1 LRHRFQSL
9 ACAAILATTLT
20 AQASAAGPYQV
31 TATVE
36 TRIGP
41 LVRTES
47 TVQAGPHALDR
58 FKMIRVSRQG
68 QPEPRGVILF
78 LPPLGTTFAFY
89 EQRDPNGALGTAISE
104 FFALRGYDVWGYS
117 PRFEGIPA
125 GTCEAGVLDCSVM
138 RTWDLASMVEDV
150 AFVRS
155 QIQLGQHS
163 DKHGTKV
170 VTGGASLGGILA
182 VAVANAHPEDF
193 DGIILWEGILHTTDP
208 AVRALNQGYC
218 AADEAQLAAGAVY
231 DGVGGNVF
239 SMVVKLSHQ
248 TPGGLTPIPL
258 FPPNFTNHQVLVA
271 LLSTPTPG
279 PITMPAP
286 GYIQMNGSLAE
297 DRLFFA
303 DERRIYENVAGRFV
317 AYAPTVVARDVNC
330 SLAGTDTTHVSNLG
344 NYHGA
349 VLAIGG
355 GRGFGPYMDDQLAQ
369 IGSADATL
377 IVTPQFGHIDHFMTA
392 RHRWYVERPILRWLE
407 GLSE

>member
-1 LRHRFQSL
+1 MRHRFQSL
-9 ACAAILATTLT
+9 ACAAILATLAT
-20 AQASAAGPYQV
+20 QASAAGPYQV

-36 TRIGP
+36 TLIGP

-47 TVQAGPHALDR
+47 TVQAGAHPLDR
-58 FKMIRVSRQG
+58 FKMIRLSRQG
-68 QPEPRGVILF
+68 QSASRGAILF

-89 EQRDPNGALGTAISE
+89 EQRDSNGALGTAISE

-125 GTCEAGVLDCSVM
+125 GTCEAGLLDCSVM
-138 RTWDLASMVEDV
+138 RTWDLTSMVEDV

-155 QIQLGQHS
+155 RIELDHP
-163 DKHGTKV
+163 GTV

-182 VAVANAHPEDF
+182 IAVANAHPDDF
-193 DGIILWEGILHTTDP
+193 DGIIMWEGILHTSDP

-239 SMVVKLSHQ
+239 SMVVKHSHQ

-258 FPPNFTNHQVLVA
+258 FPPTLTNHQVLVA
-271 LLSTPTPG
+271 LMSTPSPG
-279 PITMPAP
+279 PITMPTP

-369 IGSADATL
+369 IGSADETL
-377 IVTPQFGHIDHFMTA
+377 ILTPQFGHIDHFMTA

-407 GLSE
+407 GLTD

>member
-1 LRHRFQSL
+1 MRHSFRSL
-9 ACAAILATTLT
+9 ACAAILTFTL
-20 AQASAAGPYQV
+20 AADASAAGPYQV

-47 TVQAGPHALDR
+47 TVQAGAHPLDR
-58 FKMIRVSRQG
+58 FKMVQVRRQG
-68 QPEPRGVILF
+68 ESASRGTILF

-125 GTCEAGVLDCSVM
+125 GTCEAGILDCSIM
-138 RTWDLASMVEDV
+138 GTWNLASMVEDIT
-150 AFVRS
+150 FVRS
-155 QIQLGQHS
+155 QIEQA
-163 DKHGTKV
+163 DPGTEI

-182 VAVANAHPEDF
+182 LAVANAHPEEY
-193 DGIILWEGILHTTDP
+193 DGIIVWEGLLSTPDP
-208 AVRALNQGYC
+208 AVRALNQAYC
-218 AADEAQLAAGAVY
+218 AAGEAQLAAGVVY

-239 SMVVKLSHQ
+239 QMVVKLAHQ

-258 FPPNFTNHQVLVA
+258 FPPNLTNHQVLVA
-271 LLSTPTPG
+271 LLSTTSPG
-279 PITMPAP
+279 PITMPVP
-286 GYIQMNGSLAE
+286 NYIQMNGSPAE

-303 DERRIYENVAGRFV
+303 DERRVYENVVGRFV
-317 AYAPTVVARDVNC
+317 SYAPIAAVRDLNC

-355 GRGFGPYMDDQLAQ
+355 GRAFGPYLDDQLAQ
-369 IGSADATL
+369 IGSPDETL
-377 IVTPQFGHIDHFMTA
+377 LLTPQFGHIDHFMTL
-392 RHRWYVERPILRWLE
+392 RHRWYVERPILRWME
-407 GLSE
+407 EVFGGEE